1 MDGFGF
7 LGEQRR
13 IGDEERQRKME
24 EKRGR
29 KERKEEREGYERR
42 ETEEAEG
49 REHCLEMA
57 MKQRCKVGETVLFQV
72 SVNLGLPRWCYW

>member
-24 EKRGR
+24 ERGR
-29 KERKEEREGYERR
+29 KERKEGRDGYERR
-42 ETEEAEG
+42 ETKEAEG
-49 REHCLEMA
+49 REHCLEMET
-57 MKQRCKVGETVLFQV
+57 KQRGKVGEPVWFQV
-72 SVNLGLPRWCYW
+72 SVNLGLPRWC

>member
-1 MDGFGF
+1 MDLAS
-7 LGEQRR
+7 LGNREGLEMKKGR
-13 IGDEERQRKME
+13 ERWRKKEE
-24 EKRGR
+24 EK
-29 KERKEEREGYERR
+29 KERRRGKDMRGERLKRQK
-42 ETEEAEG
+42 G